1 MHAYA
6 CTGTHRNLLTLLA
19 GEGVQGG
26 GGAGGD
32 EQRGRV
38 TRIPGW

>member
-26 GGAGGD
+26 GAGGD